1 MQRKELAQLLQ
12 DLLDGGAS
20 IGQTMER
27 IGLEPYLETGQG
39 LNLDMR
45 RGIRTG
51 IPEVVFGAG
60 KSKEQLITAV
70 KHLARAQNK
79 VLVTRLEADAGNAL
93 TEMFPGGEYHELP
106 CLFVLEQDMDLDH
119 PWNGE
124 AEAMII
130 SAGGADLPVA
140 LEAYACL
147 KFFGHTPGLVS
158 DVGVA
163 GLHRLFPHLPKIS
176 KARILIVIAGM
187 EGALPSVLAGLS
199 PVPIVAVPT
208 SVGYGTSLGGITPML
223 AMLTSCAPGISVVNI
238 DNGFGA
244 ACFAFKVLENRKSE
258 VRSQRSE
265 N

>member
-1 MQRKELAQLLQ
+1 MQRNELAQLLQ
-12 DLLDGGAS
+12 DLLDGHTSMDKA
-20 IGQTMER
+20 MER

-60 KSKEQLITAV
+60 KSKKQLFTAV
-70 KHLARAQNK
+70 KHLAGRQQK
-79 VLVTRLEADAGNAL
+79 VLVTRLGADAGNAL
-93 TEMFPGGEYHELP
+93 AQEFPEGRYFEVPGLFELNSSI
-106 CLFVLEQDMDLDH
+106 DLDH

-124 AEAMII
+124 AGVMII

-147 KFFGHTPGLVS
+147 EFFGHTPGLVS

-176 KARILIVIAGM
+176 KARILVVIAGM
-187 EGALPSVLAGLS
+187 EGALPSVLAGLC

-208 SVGYGTSLGGITPML
+208 SVGYGTSLNGITPLL

-244 ACFAFKVLENRKSE
+244 ACFAFKVLENQKSE
-258 VRSQRSE
+258 VRGQRSE
-265 N
+265 S

>member
-1 MQRKELAQLLQ
+1 MQRNELAQLLQ
-12 DLLDGGAS
+12 DLLDGRTS
-20 IGQTMER
+20 MEQTMER

-60 KSKEQLITAV
+60 KSKIQLFTAV
-70 KHLARAQNK
+70 KHLERTQQR
-79 VLVTRLEADAGNAL
+79 VLVTRLGMDAGNAL
-93 TEMFPGGEYHELP
+93 AKRFPGGSYYELP
-106 CLFVLEQDMDLDH
+106 GLFVLEKDMDLDN

-147 KFFGHTPGLVS
+147 KFFGHTPGLIS

-163 GLHRLFPHLPKIS
+163 GLHRLIPHLPKIS
-176 KARILIVIAGM
+176 KAKILIVIAGM
-187 EGALPSVLAGLS
+187 EGALPSVLAGLC

-244 ACFAFKVLENRKSE
+244 ACFAFKVLENQESE
-258 VRSQRSE
+258 VRGQRSE
-265 N
+265 S

>member
-1 MQRKELAQLLQ
+1 MQRKELACVLH
-12 DLLDGGAS
+12 DLVEGRATVDETL
-20 IGQTMER
+20 EL

-39 LNLDMR
+39 LNLDLR

-51 IPEVVFGAG
+51 IPEVIFGAG
-60 KSKEQLITAV
+60 KSMAQLFSAV
-70 KHLARAQNK
+70 KHLARTQGKA
-79 VLVTRLEADAGNAL
+79 LVTRLDTGAGQELAQKVP
-93 TEMFPGGEYHELP
+93 EGQFFQAPG
-106 CLFVLEQDMDLDH
+106 LFVLNHDMDLDN
-119 PWNGE
+119 PWNGK
-124 AEAMII
+124 ARAMII

-147 KFFGHTPGLVS
+147 DFFGHTPGLVS

-176 KARILIVIAGM
+176 RAEILIIIAGM
-187 EGALPSVLAGLS
+187 EGALPSVLAGLC

-208 SVGYGTSLGGITPML
+208 SVGYGTSLGGITPLL

-244 ACFAFKVLENRKSE
+244 ACFACKILDNQDRKSKL
-258 VRSQRSE
+258 SA
-265 N
+265 

>member
-1 MQRKELAQLLQ
+1 MQRNELAQLLQ
-12 DLLDGGAS
+12 DLLDGRRS
-20 IGQTMER
+20 MEQTMER

-60 KSKEQLITAV
+60 KSKKQLFTAV
-70 KHLARAQNK
+70 EHLSRAQNK
-79 VLVTRLEADAGNAL
+79 VLVTRLGMDAGNAL
-93 TEMFPGGEYHELP
+93 AERFPEGSYHEVP
-106 CLFVLEQDMDLDH
+106 GLFVLEQDMDLEDT
-119 PWNGE
+119 WNGE

-176 KARILIVIAGM
+176 KAKILIVIAGM
-187 EGALPSVLAGLS
+187 EGALPSVLAGLC

-244 ACFAFKVLENRKSE
+244 ACFAFKVLNIKGSKA
-258 VRSQRSE
+258 
-265 N
+265 